1 MKPSST
7 AKRRKTFLLL
17 LAGICFFV
25 AGLAVLAFGAVQ
37 HVHPTLTFA
46 GLLRLNPLIN
56 LVYSIDL

>member
-1 MKPSST
+1 
-7 AKRRKTFLLL
+7 LLL